1 MAKYTMYLRDVC
13 DFYTREEVEAWFKS
27 YKLEDYLTQNEID
40 TINQRG
46 TFSKDRLAKKIVD
59 HYFMRE
65 IGAETPALFR
75 HYALITMEEIMESK
89 LPLIYSAAIKYDP
102 LINVDY
108 TETFERTIDGT
119 SSSSG
124 SSESSSTNN
133 GSGLNINS
141 DTPQG
146 EISKE
151 NILNG
156 AYASSTSASE
166 TEASITDNTSTAN
179 EGASNTSENY
189 SKTMKGNSGVAATAQ
204 KMVEQ
209 YRENIRAIDYEI
221 IRELNDLFM
230 GLF

>member
-65 IGAETPALFR
+65 IGSETPALFR

-108 TETFERTIDGT
+108 TETFERSIDGT

-124 SSESSSTNN
+124 SSESSSSNN

-146 EISKE
+146 QIDKE
-151 NILNG
+151 SILNG
-156 AYASSTSASE
+156 AYASSTSASQ
-166 TEASITDNTSTAN
+166 TEASITDNTSTTN
-179 EGASNTSENY
+179 EGASNTLENY
-189 SKTMKGNSGVAATAQ
+189 SKTMKGNSGVSATAQ
-204 KMVEQ
+204 KMIEQ

>member
-13 DFYTREEVEAWFKS
+13 DFYSREEVEAWFKS
-27 YKLEDYLTQNEID
+27 YDIHNYLTDYEIEV
-40 TINQRG
+40 INQRG
-46 TFSKDRLAKKIVD
+46 TWNKDRLAKKIVD

-146 EISKE
+146 QIDKKS
-151 NILNG
+151 ILNG

-166 TEASITDNTSTAN
+166 TEASITDNTATTN

-189 SKTMKGNSGVAATAQ
+189 SKTMKGNSGVSATAQ

>member
-13 DFYTREEVEAWFKS
+13 DFYTREEVESWFKS

-119 SSSSG
+119 SSYSG

-146 EISKE
+146 QIDKE
-151 NILNG
+151 SILNG
-156 AYASSTSASE
+156 TYASSTSASE
-166 TEASITDNTSTAN
+166 TEASITDNTATTN

-189 SKTMKGNSGVAATAQ
+189 SKTMKGNSGVSATAQ
-204 KMVEQ
+204 KMIEQ